1 MAIENQIL
9 KDKLAGLSQSF
20 ESIMFKKSELEISLD
35 FLSKIIQLASEND
48 KKLWACEKKFI
59 DMKILKEDL
68 NYRLVKLTDAKNIIV
83 FNQEKVLEQT
93 KEKLAKSKEELVLA
107 LEEKERV
114 KGRLE
119 NLQSSHQSLVEVY
132 EKMRKRALQANSRS
146 LANSTEKMCTNCKK
160 VYFEE
165 ENFNWSCK
173 VHTSPFSDFGGVVG
187 KRIKMHLGVKFAN
200 MSRGMMI
207 LLKRKL
213 LMKLRAF
220 ALYFL
225 NRHARKKDIN
235 AKTVHS
241 TQTLKQS
248 QT

>member
-173 VHTSPFSDFGGVVG
+173 VHTSPFSDFWWCCG
-187 KRIKMHLGVKFAN
+187 
-200 MSRGMMI
+200 
-207 LLKRKL
+207 
-213 LMKLRAF
+213 
-220 ALYFL
+220 
-225 NRHARKKDIN
+225 KKDKNAPGCKICKHESRDDDIAQEEVIN
-235 AKTVHS
+235 ETKSFCSVFF
-241 TQTLKQS
+241 K
-248 QT
+248 